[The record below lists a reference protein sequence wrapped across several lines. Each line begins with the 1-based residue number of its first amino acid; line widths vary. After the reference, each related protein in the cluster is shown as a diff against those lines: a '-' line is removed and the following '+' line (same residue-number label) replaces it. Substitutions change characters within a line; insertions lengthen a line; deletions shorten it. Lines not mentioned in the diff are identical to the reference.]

1 MNDITDV
8 IDEYVTIMSVFDLK
22 KILNQRV
29 ARQRLQEIL

>member
-29 ARQRLQEIL
+29 AGQRLQEIL